1 MSQQRAVTGRSG
13 PATEAGRLGL
23 ALSGGGSRAAAF
35 HLGVLRGLRTAGLLS
50 DVEAVSAVSGGAM
63 LAGAFAVH
71 GADFDRF
78 ETRVRR
84 FLAHDLKLCI
94 LRAALR
100 PDRALRLLV
109 DPRYS
114 LTEVLADVLDA
125 EILEGRSLGSLA
137 GARPRLIVNATCINH
152 GTGWRF
158 TPERIGDWL
167 LGTEDAEA
175 IGRFRLARA
184 VAASAALPGGFAPL
198 VLDAPA
204 FVGRVSPPR
213 EVLLCDGGVDDNL
226 GVHALAGASCDA
238 LVVSDGS
245 SPFVPDQRPLDRFGL
260 SAGRRLAVVLA
271 ALAVA
276 SGVGAWLG
284 RGVGA
289 AGLIAAV
296 AVAGLLVALW
306 LRLRLAL
313 SLFASVAMRGQR
325 RGVLRQVF
333 ALRQKRPVLYVGLA
347 SRPGPATLAD
357 LRNRGVDPERLR
369 RLPTDLALDTRDVQ
383 HLAALG
389 EALVGERL
397 REWRDRTR
405 ATGRSR

>member
-1 MSQQRAVTGRSG
+1 
-13 PATEAGRLGL
+13 
-23 ALSGGGSRAAAF
+23 
-35 HLGVLRGLRTAGLLS
+35 VLRGLRSAGLLS
-50 DVEAVSAVSGGAM
+50 GVEAVSAVSGGAM
-63 LAGAFAVH
+63 LVGAFVVH
-71 GADFDRF
+71 GSDFDRF
-78 ETRVRR
+78 EGRARR
-84 FLAHDLKLCI
+84 FLARDLKLRI
-94 LRAALR
+94 ALAALR
-100 PDRALRLLV
+100 PDRALRLLC

-114 LTEVLADVLDA
+114 LTEVFADVLDA
-125 EILEGRSLGSLA
+125 EILEGNTLGSLA
-137 GARPRLIVNATCINH
+137 GVRPRLIVNATCINH

-167 LGTEDAEA
+167 LATEDRQVL
-175 IGRFRLARA
+175 GRFRLARA

-198 VLDAPA
+198 VLDASA
-204 FVGRVSPPR
+204 FGGRVSPPR

-226 GVHALAGASCDA
+226 GVHALTGSGCEA
-238 LVVSDGS
+238 LLISDGS
-245 SPFVPDQRPLDRFGL
+245 SPFVPDERPLDRFGL
-260 SAGRRLAVVLA
+260 SARRRLVVMLA
-271 ALAVA
+271 ALALA

-296 AVAGLLVALW
+296 GGAGLLAALW

-347 SRPGPATLAD
+347 SRPGPAAAD
-357 LRNRGVDPERLR
+357 ELRRRGVDPERLR
-369 RLPTDLALDTRDVQ
+369 RLPTDLALDARDVEQ
-383 HLAALG
+383 LAALG